1 MELTV
6 CQRRQ
11 EVNWDDSALQWRK
24 ISPGHDHNWGG
35 GGLPLTKWSAEV
47 MTLELGP
54 LQNKTNLPRLK
65 LGTEQ
70 ARKKKEKVQRLR
82 AGRNTR
88 WGPGAE
94 GG

>member
-1 MELTV
+1 M
-6 CQRRQ
+6 
-11 EVNWDDSALQWRK
+11 
-24 ISPGHDHNWGG
+24 
-35 GGLPLTKWSAEV
+35 TKWSAEV

-65 LGTEQ
+65 LRTEQ

>member
-1 MELTV
+1 M
-6 CQRRQ
+6 
-11 EVNWDDSALQWRK
+11 
-24 ISPGHDHNWGG
+24 
-35 GGLPLTKWSAEV
+35 TKWSAEV
-47 MTLELGP
+47 MTLEFRP

-70 ARKKKEKVQRLR
+70 ARKKKEKVQRFR
-82 AGRNTR
+82 ARRNTR